1 MRRATYPCPLCRDG
15 GRVVTLEAELEPEPP
30 PTVVDLQGACAHAA
44 AFGALEEQPLEEAWL
59 LTEAALKRGGRRG
72 GLTRGRAPTPSPRNA
87 RDGTA
92 GKADYAGRA
101 VDSRDAPD
109 RMDDCAHKPSG
120 LLAAVAERGATRR
133 GEPGEGRDRGPR
145 SDSSQ
150 RP

>member
-101 VDSRDAPD
+101 VDSRDAPIEWMIA
-109 RMDDCAHKPSG
+109 RTSRAGCWPRWRNGA
-120 LLAAVAERGATRR
+120 ATRR